1 VTGRLPRGFILSI
14 ITGHDAVTLRETV
27 DLTAAH
33 DRLAELGELR
43 SLSALN
49 EKVDLLRLTGQLDAA
64 WDVANQALRQAR
76 FTGNREDLA
85 SCRIRRAHVAQ
96 FQGKLEEAAAELTHC
111 VLDAETHEWMLIAG
125 YARANRGRVY
135 FEQNNLA
142 GALADFTAAVPL
154 LQEGGVGLDELE
166 GALTGLAT
174 LEALVAAGRTSARR
188 DTSS

>member
-1 VTGRLPRGFILSI
+1 VTGRLPRRFILSI

-27 DLTAAH
+27 DLPAAH
-33 DRLAELGELR
+33 ERLAELGELR

-49 EKVDLLRLTGQLDAA
+49 EKVDLFRLTGQLDAA

-85 SCRIRRAHVAQ
+85 SCRIRRARVAQ

-111 VLDAETHEWMLIAG
+111 VLDAETHEWTLIAG

-142 GALADFTAAVPL
+142 GALADFTAAVTQL
-154 LQEGGVGLDELE
+154 EQGGAGIDELE
-166 GALTGLAT
+166 GALTGLTVVEDLVKGLRDAT
-174 LEALVAAGRTSARR
+174 R
-188 DTSS
+188 